1 VIVAQGN
8 SAVQMPTSEGE
19 KTEKGNPSASTA
31 CGVPEQVMLLEIFK
45 D

>member
-1 VIVAQGN
+1 M
-8 SAVQMPTSEGE
+8 STSEGE